1 MAQAENYAHQKNEW
15 PVVCMDDLASEL
27 DIEHQQ
33 QVLSHL
39 AASQAQV
46 ILTATE
52 SPVILEKQIGICA
65 RFHVKHG
72 VVAQLRL

>member
-1 MAQAENYAHQKNEW
+1 MAQAENYAHRKNEW

-27 DIEHQQ
+27 DLQHQE

-39 AASQAQV
+39 AASNAQV

-52 SPVILEKQIGICA
+52 TPAIFDNKLVTQA

-72 VVAQLRL
+72 LVVQLPL